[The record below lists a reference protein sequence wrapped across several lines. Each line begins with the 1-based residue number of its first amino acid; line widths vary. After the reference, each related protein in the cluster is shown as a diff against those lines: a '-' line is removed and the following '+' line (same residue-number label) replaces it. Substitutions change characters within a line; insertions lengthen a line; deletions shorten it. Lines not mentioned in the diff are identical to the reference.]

1 MKGII
6 ELTQQYYDKI
16 NDRID
21 YLDDGTR
28 KSNLIISGMKEKV
41 GENYEKCPKKKLKL
55 IKDKMEI
62 DDITHSTSIG

>member
-28 KSNLIISGMKEKV
+28 KSNLIISGMKEEV
-41 GENYEKCPKKKLKL
+41 DENYEKCHKKVLKQ
-55 IKDKMEI
+55 IKTK
-62 DDITHSTSIG
+62 